1 MAIRCD
7 RVLDLAV
14 LAFAAWTAIYQA
26 CLVLHLR
33 AEWAVAAEV
42 LVLGPCLAVA
52 FGGAAPPE
60 VAQEETRARAGRLRG
75 AVLVAAALTAA
86 GCIAFLHAP
95 WPLSVG
101 AWLVAAAVA
110 LSTASGRPGRDAADG
125 VGTALAWTAALAAL
139 SLFLVNPNADDSEY
153 VHLSSWVAAHGS
165 FPVGDT
171 LFSDQSLPAIFFP
184 PLNSYEALVG
194 AFAHTTELQA
204 RDVVYFAVPPAAAA
218 LSVLALWRLL
228 RGWRVRSP
236 ALALSLALGFLL
248 MDAAGMRTFGSFWLA
263 RMWQGKVIFVAV
275 LVPLLL
281 ALLLEHAERPSRRG
295 VVLLVA
301 AGVAAVGLTTTA
313 MFVVPVLAA
322 GCLAPQLRSARRP
335 AAVAVGAALIVWGT
349 PLWSSASGSG
359 VTDSPRWKLS
369 AHVLAAARTVLGAA
383 HPGDVILAPRPLSRA
398 ILKLSGTVVVVDPVD
413 RYVRA
418 LRAVPGAHARER
430 VLLEDFA
437 GHGVARSQRRT
448 VASPPTAGSP
458 RRCARCTSTSRASG
472 RGSAAHGRCCE
483 PTASPWSRRRGGPR
497 ACAARRRRRCHDH
510 ARCPGA
516 RGSSCWP
523 RSRWAAAAVSRR

>member
-1 MAIRCD
+1 M
-7 RVLDLAV
+7 
-14 LAFAAWTAIYQA
+14 
-26 CLVLHLR
+26 
-33 AEWAVAAEV
+33 AAEV
-42 LVLGPCLAVA
+42 LALGPCLAVA

-75 AVLVAAALTAA
+75 AVLAGRRADGGRLHRLPPCPVAAESSEPGWSPPRSRCPPPPGGPA
-86 GCIAFLHAP
+86 GL
-95 WPLSVG
+95 
-101 AWLVAAAVA
+101 
-110 LSTASGRPGRDAADG
+110 RPTGSR
-125 VGTALAWTAALAAL
+125 TALAWTAALAAL

-194 AFAHTTELQA
+194 AFARTTELQA

-263 RMWQGKVIFVAV
+263 RIWQGKVIFVAV

-295 VVLLVA
+295 VALLVA

-322 GCLAPQLRSARRP
+322 GCLAAAAARRP
-335 AAVAVGAALIVWGT
+335 GGR
-349 PLWSSASGSG
+349 
-359 VTDSPRWKLS
+359 PR
-369 AHVLAAARTVLGAA
+369 
-383 HPGDVILAPRPLSRA
+383 SR
-398 ILKLSGTVVVVDPVD
+398 
-413 RYVRA
+413 
-418 LRAVPGAHARER
+418 
-430 VLLEDFA
+430 
-437 GHGVARSQRRT
+437 
-448 VASPPTAGSP
+448 
-458 RRCARCTSTSRASG
+458 
-472 RGSAAHGRCCE
+472 
-483 PTASPWSRRRGGPR
+483 
-497 ACAARRRRRCHDH
+497 
-510 ARCPGA
+510 
-516 RGSSCWP
+516 CWP
-523 RSRWAAAAVSRR
+523 RPPTRSRPECSRSPWAGATRRSTPPPTSSRGHWCATSSGTGPSPSSPSRRCSRGRC

>member
-1 MAIRCD
+1 MLGGVLALGPLVRSCACGDRRASAARCD

-14 LAFAAWTAIYQA
+14 LAFAAWTAIYRR

-42 LVLGPCLAVA
+42 LAARPVPGGRVRRRRPGCRRSHRRRRARGPAACAVA
-52 FGGAAPPE
+52 VLAGA
-60 VAQEETRARAGRLRG
+60 T
-75 AVLVAAALTAA
+75 LTAA
-86 GCIAFLHAP
+86 AGIAFLHVP
-95 WPLSVG
+95 WPVVVG

-110 LSTASGRPGRDAADG
+110 LSSASGTRRRGRGRRGRHGAGVDG
-125 VGTALAWTAALAAL
+125 RARRL

-194 AFAHTTELQA
+194 AFARTTELPGA
-204 RDVVYFAVPPAAAA
+204 GR
-218 LSVLALWRLL
+218 RLL
-228 RGWRVRSP
+228 RGAAGGRGAVRARAVAAAPRWRVRSP

-263 RMWQGKVIFVAV
+263 RIWQGKVIFVAV

-322 GCLAPQLRSARRP
+322 GCLVPRLLGP
-335 AAVAVGAALIVWGT
+335 AAGRGRAAGHDRCPLAAGALTLAVGGRNAQVYTAA
-349 PLWSSASGSG
+349 
-359 VTDSPRWKLS
+359 
-369 AHVLAAARTVLGAA
+369 
-383 HPGDVILAPRPLSRA
+383 DVVP
-398 ILKLSGTVVVVDPVD
+398 
-413 RYVRA
+413 RA
-418 LRAVPGAHARER
+418 LARD
-430 VLLEDFA
+430 VF
-437 GHGVARSQRRT
+437 GHGP
-448 VASPPTAGSP
+448 SPSSP
-458 RRCARCTSTSRASG
+458 SRRCSR
-472 RGSAAHGRCCE
+472 GRC
-483 PTASPWSRRRGGPR
+483 
-497 ACAARRRRRCHDH
+497 
-510 ARCPGA
+510 
-516 RGSSCWP
+516 
-523 RSRWAAAAVSRR
+523 